1 MNSKISNTGVNFN
14 NAANVQLTRQPI
26 RIRSSDLANNSISE
40 LVLIRGIPGS
50 GKSTMASVLVMIGYE
65 HFEADMFFEVDGVY
79 KYDSSRIRDAHA
91 WCQLMTQQALRRG
104 SNVVVSNTF
113 TQVREMAPY
122 LEMKA
127 RKIQVIEARGQW
139 SNTHGV
145 TPETLDKMAA
155 RWEKFP
161 ETRLDN
167 RFNCH

>member
-1 MNSKISNTGVNFN
+1 MNSKISDTGVTLHSS
-14 NAANVQLTRQPI
+14 ANLQQIRQQTSN
-26 RIRSSDLANNSISE
+26 RGTDATSHSTSE

-50 GKSTMASVLVMIGYE
+50 GKTTMASVLVMIGYE

-91 WCQLMTQQALRRG
+91 WCQQMTLKALRKG

-122 LEMKA
+122 LEMNT
-127 RKIQVIEARGQW
+127 RKTRVIEARGQW
-139 SNTHGV
+139 SNIHGV
-145 TPETLDKMAA
+145 TPDTLDKMAA

-161 ETRLDN
+161 EPRLYN
-167 RFNCH
+167 RSNCH